1 MMQNKKQVPLIGITG
16 GIGCGKSVVMDILKN
31 DFDAAVIFAD
41 LVAHDLMQPGG
52 ESYQEIIR
60 EFGNEI
66 CDGQGA
72 IDREKLSHV
81 VFADKNKL
89 AKLNAITHPL
99 VLEEIRKRI
108 RKASMQE
115 GVSLVAVEAA
125 LLLESG
131 IEDIFDQLWYV
142 YADEETRIR
151 RLFLGRNY
159 TEEKS
164 RSVMRKQKNEEEFRA
179 ACDLVIDNSGSV
191 EETRVQIQHALERM
205 GVL

>member
-1 MMQNKKQVPLIGITG
+1 MMQNKKQPPLIGITG
-16 GIGCGKSVVMDILKN
+16 GIGSGKSVVMDILKN

-41 LVAHDLMQPGG
+41 LVAHELMQPGG
-52 ESYQEIIR
+52 ASYREIIR
-60 EFGNEI
+60 EFGKEI
-66 CDGQGA
+66 CDGDGD
-72 IDREKLSHV
+72 INRETLSRV
-81 VFADKNKL
+81 VFADREKL

-99 VLEEIRKRI
+99 VLEEIKRRI
-108 RKASMQE
+108 LEYSKEE

-131 IEDIFDQLWYV
+131 IADIFDHLWYV

-151 RLFLGRNY
+151 RLHEGRNY

-164 RSVMRKQKNEEEFRA
+164 RSVMRKQKKEEEFRA
-179 ACDLVIDNSGSV
+179 SCDLIIDNSGTV
-191 EETRVQIQHALERM
+191 GETKKQIQQTLERM